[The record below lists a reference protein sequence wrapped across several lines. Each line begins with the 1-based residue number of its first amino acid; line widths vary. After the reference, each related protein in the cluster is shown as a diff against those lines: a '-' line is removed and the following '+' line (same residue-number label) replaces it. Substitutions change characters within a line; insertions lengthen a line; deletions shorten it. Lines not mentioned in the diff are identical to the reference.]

1 MSDAITL
8 DRLSKR
14 IDWGNFLFITSYHVV
29 LFIALPLYLLS
40 RTPGWPIVVW
50 SVFLLVASLV
60 SITAGYHRL
69 YAHKT
74 YDANPLVKWVLVF
87 FGTLAVEGSVLN
99 WVHDHRLH
107 HRHVDGEGDP
117 YGTHKGFWHSHM
129 LWLFKKRR
137 SFDDRYVAD
146 LKDDRFLAFQHRY
159 YGWLMAA
166 ANVGVFLVVGWTTG
180 DFMGAF
186 VFAFLLRLAVGHHCT
201 WFINSLAHIWGSKP
215 YSTEHSAVNNF
226 ILALLTY
233 GEGYH
238 NYHHTFAGDYRN
250 GVRWYQFDPP
260 KYLIWTLSKLGL
272 ASNLKRTEP
281 LMIKKKL
288 VQADRKLLIEHLE
301 QIRDDRAR
309 AFAHAV
315 ETTSEKIAATISSA
329 KAIRDR
335 YTSIDRKE
343 NQLEAKELKAKFR
356 DLKHELTHDLKTWR
370 RLTQLVIKLDPV
382 QTPHFHVNGLD
393 VNLLPPSEA

>member
-1 MSDAITL
+1 MPDVTRN
-8 DRLSKR
+8 RLSNR
-14 IDWGNFLFITSYHVV
+14 IDWGNLLFITSYHIA
-29 LFIALPLYLLS
+29 LFVALPLYVLS
-40 RTPGWPIVVW
+40 YTPSWPLIG
-50 SVFLLVASLV
+50 SSIFLLVASLV

-74 YDANPLVKWVLVF
+74 YEANPVVKWVLVF
-87 FGTLAVEGSVLN
+87 FGTLAVEGSVFN

-107 HRHVDGEGDP
+107 HRHVDGEDDP
-117 YGTHKGFWHSHM
+117 YGTDKGFWHSHV

-137 SFDDRYVAD
+137 FFDERYVAD
-146 LKDDRFLAFQHRY
+146 LKNDKFLAFQHRHY
-159 YGWLMAA
+159 AWLMAA
-166 ANVGVFLVVGWTTG
+166 ANGLVFVAVGLMTG
-180 DFMGAF
+180 DFLGAF

-260 KYLIWTLSKLGL
+260 KYLIWTLSKVGL
-272 ASNLKRTEP
+272 ATDLKRTEP

-288 VQADRKLLIEHLE
+288 IQADRKMLIEHLE
-301 QIRDDRAR
+301 RLRDAR
-309 AFAHAV
+309 AKAFAEAV

-329 KAIRDR
+329 KAIRDK
-335 YTSIDRKE
+335 YTSIDRKK
-343 NQLEAKELKAKFR
+343 NRSEAMALKAKFR
-356 DLKHELTHDLKTWR
+356 DAKQELTHDLKTWR
-370 RLTQLVIKLDPV
+370 RLTHLVIKLDPIR
-382 QTPHFHVNGLD
+382 TPHFH
-393 VNLLPPSEA
+393 